1 MQMSMQNNV
10 FFDVKSSANMSE
22 FAACFTGVFNEN
34 LSEIRRNF
42 ARISRRISLK
52 FAGCFAGHSA
62 SKYT

>member
-1 MQMSMQNNV
+1 MQNNV

-22 FAACFTGVFNEN
+22 FAACFTDVFNEN